1 MTGLSDIFEKI
12 LITVFQSGFRRGR
25 STLDH
30 LIRFESFIRETFIKS
45 EHRIAVFFYLKKAY
59 DTTCIE
65 VRYFERLALF
75 SIKINNIVKCVQ
87 PGVKGSL
94 YVDDFFISHSARN
107 IRPIERQLEQCC

>member
-45 EHRIAVFFYLKKAY
+45 EHRIAVFFYFKKAY
-59 DTTCIE
+59 NTTCIE

-75 SIKINNIVKCVQ
+75 SIKINNIVYNLVL
-87 PGVKGSL
+87 KGHCMLMTFS
-94 YVDDFFISHSARN
+94 SATQQGTSV
-107 IRPIERQLEQCC
+107 PLKDS